1 MSACAAASSP
11 IDRLCPQGRILARF
25 AKEDEHVSKTFW
37 DSTPRHFPT
46 QEELAALDRDLRF
59 HPAPVRVR
67 REAERATAGIL
78 QPRGV
83 PAALPRV
90 LRRRDRPA
98 ARPFRRLAR
107 GGAALKGADSYSIV
121 SAHIKHGIVWDLL
134 RDRRITA
141 YVGDILG
148 SDFICW
154 GAHFFCKMPGD
165 GKRVSWHQD
174 ASYWP
179 LTPSKTVS
187 VWLAVDR
194 ADRENACMQFVAG
207 SHLHGHLDFVRSAES
222 EANIL
227 NQTVPEAERF
237 GHRVVDVELEA
248 GEISLHSD
256 LLLHGSAPNLS
267 DRRRCGLTLRYAA
280 AEVRA
285 EYNWN
290 SEGVVVSGSDPGG
303 HWADPP
309 RPEAD

>member
-1 MSACAAASSP
+1 MSKS
-11 IDRLCPQGRILARF
+11 
-25 AKEDEHVSKTFW
+25 FW

-46 QEELAALDRDLRF
+46 QDELAALDRDLRF
-59 HPAPVRVR
+59 HPA
-67 REAERATAGIL
+67 RETAGKRL
-78 QPRGV
+78 TVEQRQSYNREGY
-83 PAALPRV
+83 L
-90 LRRRDRPA
+90 L
-98 ARPFRRLAR
+98 PFRVFSDAEIERLRSRFDGWLEEAQR
-107 GGAALKGADSYSIV
+107 QGADSYSIV
-121 SAHIKHGIVWDLL
+121 SAHMKHGIVWDLL

-141 YVGDILG
+141 CVGDILG

-237 GHRVVDVELEA
+237 GHGVVDVELEA
-248 GEISLHSD
+248 GEYPCTPTCCCT
-256 LLLHGSAPNLS
+256 ARPPTF
-267 DRRRCGLTLRYAA
+267 RTAA
-280 AEVRA
+280 AA
-285 EYNWN
+285 A
-290 SEGVVVSGSDPGG
+290 SPC
-303 HWADPP
+303 ATPPP
-309 RPEAD
+309 RCAPSTTGTPRASSSAAATRAVTGPIRRGRRPTERR

>member
-1 MSACAAASSP
+1 MSKS
-11 IDRLCPQGRILARF
+11 
-25 AKEDEHVSKTFW
+25 FW
-37 DSTPRHFPT
+37 ESTPRHFPT
-46 QEELAALDRDLRF
+46 HEELAALDRDLRF
-59 HPAPVRVR
+59 HPAPAGPGEKLSAQQRQSYN
-67 REAERATAGIL
+67 REGYL
-78 QPRGV
+78 
-83 PAALPRV
+83 L
-90 LRRRDRPA
+90 
-98 ARPFRRLAR
+98 PFR
-107 GGAALKGADSYSIV
+107 ALSDAEIGSLRAHFDRWLEEAQSKGADSYSIV

-237 GHRVVDVELEA
+237 GHQVVDVELEA

-285 EYNWN
+285 GYNWN
-290 SEGVVVSGSDPGG
+290 SEGVVVSGSDPDG

-309 RPEAD
+309 RPAAD

>member
-1 MSACAAASSP
+1 MSKS
-11 IDRLCPQGRILARF
+11 
-25 AKEDEHVSKTFW
+25 FW

-46 QEELAALDRDLRF
+46 HEELAALDRDLRF
-59 HPAPVRVR
+59 HPAPAAAGEKLSAEQLDSYN
-67 REAERATAGIL
+67 REGYL
-78 QPRGV
+78 
-83 PAALPRV
+83 L
-90 LRRRDRPA
+90 
-98 ARPFRRLAR
+98 PFRVFSDGEIGRLR
-107 GGAALKGADSYSIV
+107 SHFDGWLEETQRQGADSYSIV
-121 SAHIKHGIVWDLL
+121 SAHMKHGIVWDLL

-194 ADRENACMQFVAG
+194 ADRDNACMQFVAG
-207 SHLHGHLDFVRSAES
+207 SHLHGHLDYVRSAES

-227 NQTVPEAERF
+227 NQTVPDAERF
-237 GHRVVDVELEA
+237 GHRVADVELEA

-280 AEVRA
+280 TEVRA

-290 SEGVVVSGSDPGG
+290 SEGILVSGSDPGG

-309 RPEAD
+309 RPATD

>member
-1 MSACAAASSP
+1 MA
-11 IDRLCPQGRILARF
+11 QF
-25 AKEDEHVSKTFW
+25 AKTDEHVSKSFW

-46 QEELAALDRDLRF
+46 HEELAALDRDLRF
-59 HPAPVRVR
+59 HPAP
-67 REAERATAGIL
+67 AGSGEKL
-78 QPRGV
+78 SAQQLKSYNCEGYL
-83 PAALPRV
+83 LPFRV
-90 LRRRDRPA
+90 LSDA
-98 ARPFRRLAR
+98 EIGRLRAHFDGWLEEAHR
-107 GGAALKGADSYSIV
+107 QGADSYSIV
-121 SAHIKHGIVWDLL
+121 SAHMKHGIVWDLL

-141 YVGDILG
+141 YVGDIHG

-179 LTPSKTVS
+179 LSPSKTVS

-207 SHLHGHLDFVRSAES
+207 SHLHGHLDFVRSAET

-309 RPEAD
+309 RPAAD

>member
-1 MSACAAASSP
+1 M
-11 IDRLCPQGRILARF
+11 
-25 AKEDEHVSKTFW
+25 SKTFW

-59 HPAPVRVR
+59 HPAPAAAGEKLSAEQLESYN
-67 REAERATAGIL
+67 REGYL
-78 QPRGV
+78 
-83 PAALPRV
+83 L
-90 LRRRDRPA
+90 
-98 ARPFRRLAR
+98 PFRVFSDAEIGRLRSHFDGWLEEAQR
-107 GGAALKGADSYSIV
+107 QGADSYSIV

-141 YVGDILG
+141 YVGDVLG

-179 LTPSKTVS
+179 LSPSKTVS

-194 ADRENACMQFVAG
+194 ADRKNACMQFVAG

-309 RPEAD
+309 RPAAD

>member
-1 MSACAAASSP
+1 MSKS
-11 IDRLCPQGRILARF
+11 
-25 AKEDEHVSKTFW
+25 FW
-37 DSTPRHFPT
+37 ESTPRHFPT

-59 HPAPVRVR
+59 HPAPVRSG
-67 REAERATAGIL
+67 EKLSPEQLESYNSEGYL
-78 QPRGV
+78 
-83 PAALPRV
+83 L
-90 LRRRDRPA
+90 
-98 ARPFRRLAR
+98 PFRVFSDGEIGRLRAHFDGWLEEAQR
-107 GGAALKGADSYSIV
+107 QGADSYSIV
-121 SAHIKHGIVWDLL
+121 SAHMKHGIVWDLL
-134 RDRRITA
+134 RDRRITDF
-141 YVGDILG
+141 VGDILG

-237 GHRVVDVELEA
+237 GHEVVDVELEA
-248 GEISLHSD
+248 GETSLHSD
-256 LLLHGSAPNLS
+256 LLLHCSAPNLS

-280 AEVRA
+280 TEVRA

-309 RPEAD
+309 RPAAD

>member
-1 MSACAAASSP
+1 MSKS
-11 IDRLCPQGRILARF
+11 
-25 AKEDEHVSKTFW
+25 FW

-59 HPAPVRVR
+59 HPAQ
-67 REAERATAGIL
+67 ATAGEK
-78 QPRGV
+78 
-83 PAALPRV
+83 
-90 LRRRDRPA
+90 LRPGQLESYNREGHLL
-98 ARPFRRLAR
+98 PFRVFPEGEIGQLRAHVDSWLEEAQR
-107 GGAALKGADSYSIV
+107 QGADSYSIV
-121 SAHIKHGIVWDLL
+121 SAHMKHGIVWDLL

-148 SDFICW
+148 GDFICW

-179 LTPSKTVS
+179 LSPSKTVS

-237 GHRVVDVELEA
+237 GHGVVDVELEA

-280 AEVRA
+280 TEVRA

-290 SEGVVVSGSDPGG
+290 SEGVVVSGSDPSG

-309 RPEAD
+309 RPTD

>member
-1 MSACAAASSP
+1 M
-11 IDRLCPQGRILARF
+11 
-25 AKEDEHVSKTFW
+25 SKTFW

-46 QEELAALDRDLRF
+46 HDELAALDRNLRF
-59 HPAPVRVR
+59 HPAP
-67 REAERATAGIL
+67 ETAGKRL
-78 QPRGV
+78 TAEQRQSFNREGY
-83 PAALPRV
+83 L
-90 LRRRDRPA
+90 L
-98 ARPFRRLAR
+98 PFRVFSDAEIGRLRSRFDGWLEEAQR
-107 GGAALKGADSYSIV
+107 QGADSYSIV

-134 RDRRITA
+134 RDRRMTA

-165 GKRVSWHQD
+165 GKGVSWHQD

-179 LTPSKTVS
+179 LSPSKTVS

>member
-1 MSACAAASSP
+1 MSKS
-11 IDRLCPQGRILARF
+11 
-25 AKEDEHVSKTFW
+25 FW

-59 HPAPVRVR
+59 HPAP
-67 REAERATAGIL
+67 ATAGEKL
-78 QPRGV
+78 SPGQLESYNREGY
-83 PAALPRV
+83 L
-90 LRRRDRPA
+90 L
-98 ARPFRRLAR
+98 PFRVFPEGEIGQFRAHVDGWLEETQR
-107 GGAALKGADSYSIV
+107 QGADSYSIV
-121 SAHIKHGIVWDLL
+121 SAHMKHGIVWDLL

-141 YVGDILG
+141 FVGDILG
-148 SDFICW
+148 GDFICW

-179 LTPSKTVS
+179 LSPSKTVS

-207 SHLHGHLDFVRSAES
+207 SHLHGHLDFIRSAES

-237 GHRVVDVELEA
+237 GHGVVDVELEA

-280 AEVRA
+280 TEVRA

-290 SEGVVVSGSDPGG
+290 SEGVVVSGSDPSG

-309 RPEAD
+309 RPEID

>member
-1 MSACAAASSP
+1 MSKS
-11 IDRLCPQGRILARF
+11 
-25 AKEDEHVSKTFW
+25 FW

-59 HPAPVRVR
+59 HPAPAGSGEKLSAQQLESYN
-67 REAERATAGIL
+67 REGYL
-78 QPRGV
+78 
-83 PAALPRV
+83 L
-90 LRRRDRPA
+90 
-98 ARPFRRLAR
+98 PFRVFSGAEIGRLRAHFDGWLQEAHR
-107 GGAALKGADSYSIV
+107 QGADSYSIV
-121 SAHIKHGIVWDLL
+121 SAHMKHGIVWDLL

-194 ADRENACMQFVAG
+194 AHRENACMQFVAG

-303 HWADPP
+303 HWVDPP
-309 RPEAD
+309 RPATD

>member
-1 MSACAAASSP
+1 MSKS
-11 IDRLCPQGRILARF
+11 
-25 AKEDEHVSKTFW
+25 FW

-59 HPAPVRVR
+59 HPAAAAAGEKLSAEQLESYN
-67 REAERATAGIL
+67 REGYL
-78 QPRGV
+78 
-83 PAALPRV
+83 L
-90 LRRRDRPA
+90 
-98 ARPFRRLAR
+98 PFRVFSDAETGRLRSHFDGWLEEAHR
-107 GGAALKGADSYSIV
+107 QGADSYSIV

-179 LTPSKTVS
+179 LSPSKTVS

-207 SHLHGHLDFVRSAES
+207 SHLHGHLDFVRSDES

-237 GHRVVDVELEA
+237 GHGVVDVELEA
-248 GEISLHSD
+248 GEVSLHSD

-309 RPEAD
+309 RPAAD

>member
-1 MSACAAASSP
+1 MSKS
-11 IDRLCPQGRILARF
+11 
-25 AKEDEHVSKTFW
+25 FW

-46 QEELAALDRDLRF
+46 HEELAALDRDLRF
-59 HPAPVRVR
+59 HPAPAGSGEKLSAEQRQSYN
-67 REAERATAGIL
+67 REGYL
-78 QPRGV
+78 
-83 PAALPRV
+83 L
-90 LRRRDRPA
+90 
-98 ARPFRRLAR
+98 PFRVFSDAEICRLRSRFDGWLEEAQR
-107 GGAALKGADSYSIV
+107 QGADSYSIV
-121 SAHIKHGIVWDLL
+121 SAHMKHGIVWDLL

-194 ADRENACMQFVAG
+194 ADRDNACMQFVAG
-207 SHLHGHLDFVRSAES
+207 SHLHGHLDYVRSAES

-227 NQTVPEAERF
+227 NQTVPDAERF
-237 GHRVVDVELEA
+237 GHGVVDVELEA

-256 LLLHGSAPNLS
+256 LMLHGSAPNLS

-280 AEVRA
+280 TEVRA
-285 EYNWN
+285 QYNWN

-309 RPEAD
+309 RPATD